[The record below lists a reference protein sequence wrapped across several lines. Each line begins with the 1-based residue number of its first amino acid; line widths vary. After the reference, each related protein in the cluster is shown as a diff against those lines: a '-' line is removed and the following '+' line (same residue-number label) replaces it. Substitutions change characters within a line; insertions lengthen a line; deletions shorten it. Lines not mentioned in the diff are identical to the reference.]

1 MNEASKKRVVL
12 QEFVEAK
19 HWAHFDIAGVM
30 DNSANA
36 IPYLN
41 KGMSGTRPSHFCPEL
56 NITIFVSTFRL
67 ATNFTRSVIANC
79 CNVRKI
85 RCSCRALSATS

>member
-1 MNEASKKRVVL
+1 MFVF

-30 DNSANA
+30 DNSSSA

-41 KGMSGTRPSHFCPEL
+41 KGMSG
-56 NITIFVSTFRL
+56 
-67 ATNFTRSVIANC
+67 
-79 CNVRKI
+79 KD
-85 RCSCRALSATS
+85 

>member
-1 MNEASKKRVVL
+1 VFSFSPLSRSAGACTAAAFLK
-12 QEFVEAK
+12 EFVEAK

-41 KGMSGTRPSHFCPEL
+41 KGMSGRP
-56 NITIFVSTFRL
+56 T
-67 ATNFTRSVIANC
+67 
-79 CNVRKI
+79 
-85 RCSCRALSATS
+85 RALVEIARGLAVNKLD